1 MDTTF
6 EKFFVSDLLRDIPL
20 EEVMVEASDSVMI
33 TNGDGVIC
41 GIGHTML
48 ENLGA
53 TPQEILGY
61 TVDDLVAQ
69 GYYDRSVIRE
79 CINKRKTVSGLLK
92 DRFDHNLFS
101 TAKPIFSENGHIR
114 FVVTNTR
121 GGHVL
126 DQYLKELQES
136 RNKYQGITDYLRTRT
151 KKCGIVAQSSEMVHL
166 MSLCKRIAATDG
178 TVLLTGESGTGKEVC
193 ATYIYENSRRVQET
207 FLPINCSA
215 IPADLVESELFGY
228 EKGAFTGAD
237 TKGRT
242 GLLEVANHGTV
253 FLDEVG
259 ELPLHVQPKLLRF
272 LETGE
277 IKRVGGSKYIS
288 SDVRIIAATNRDLKK
303 LVAQH
308 KFREDL
314 YYRLNVV
321 PLHIA
326 PLRDR
331 REDILPLA
339 EFFLSRFNR
348 KYEKQVTFP
357 QKVQDWMMSY
367 AWPGNVRELRN
378 FVERTVI
385 TGVEEDPVPLPE
397 LGQADERPEQSD
409 EIQELLP
416 LHQAVKEF
424 ETAYIQKAVRAS
436 NGNMTQAA
444 KLLCVHRSQ
453 LYRKLSEHQA
463 E

>member
-1 MDTTF
+1 MGNAFDT
-6 EKFFVSDLLRDIPL
+6 FFISDLLRDIPL

-53 TPQEILGY
+53 KPQEILGY
-61 TVDDLVAQ
+61 TVDDLVTQ

-79 CINKRKTVSGLLK
+79 CINRRKTISGLLK
-92 DRFDHNLFS
+92 DRFGHNLFS
-101 TAKPIFSENGHIR
+101 TAKPIFGENGHIR

-121 GGHVL
+121 GGHIL
-126 DQYLKELQES
+126 DQYFKELHES
-136 RNKYQGITDYLRTRT
+136 QRKYQGITDYLRTRT
-151 KKCGIVAQSSEMVHL
+151 KKCRVVAQSPEMVRL
-166 MSLCKRIAATDG
+166 MSLCQRIAVTDG

-193 ATYIYENSRRVQET
+193 AAYIYENSRRAQET

-215 IPADLVESELFGY
+215 IPDDLVESELFGY

-242 GLLEVANHGTV
+242 GLLEVADHGTV

-277 IKRVGGSKYIS
+277 IKRVGGSKYVS

-321 PLHIA
+321 PLHIP
-326 PLRDR
+326 PLRNR

-339 EFFLSRFNR
+339 EFFLERFNR
-348 KYEKQVTFP
+348 KYEKQVIFP
-357 QKVQDWMMSY
+357 QKMREWMMNY

-385 TGVEEDPVPLPE
+385 TCSEEEPVLLPDAEQAAAPKPLDAP
-397 LGQADERPEQSD
+397 A
-409 EIQELLP
+409 ELLP
-416 LHQAVKEF
+416 LRQAVQEF
-424 ETAYIQKAVRAS
+424 ETAYIQRAIRAS

-444 KLLCVHRSQ
+444 KLLGVHRSQ
-453 LYRKLSEHQA
+453 LYRKLSEPVG

>member
-6 EKFFVSDLLRDIPL
+6 EKFFVSDLLSDIPL

-48 ENLGA
+48 GNLGA
-53 TPQEILGY
+53 KPQEILGY

-79 CINKRKTVSGLLK
+79 CINRRKIVSGLLK
-92 DRFDHNLFS
+92 DRFGHNLFS
-101 TAKPIFSENGHIR
+101 TAKPIFGENGHIR

-121 GGHVL
+121 GGHIL
-126 DQYLKELQES
+126 DQYLKELHES
-136 RNKYQGITDYLRTRT
+136 QRKYQGITDYLRTRT

-166 MSLCKRIAATDG
+166 MSLCRRIAATDG

-242 GLLEVANHGTV
+242 GLLEVADHGTV

-321 PLHIA
+321 PIHIP
-326 PLRDR
+326 PLRER

-339 EFFLSRFNR
+339 EFFLRRFNR
-348 KYEKQVTFP
+348 KYEKQIAFP
-357 QKVQDWMMSY
+357 EKVQEWMINY
-367 AWPGNVRELRN
+367 TWPGNVRELRN

-385 TGVEEDPVPLPE
+385 THSEEDQILMPVLE
-397 LGQADERPEQSD
+397 KTTSQSSLD
-409 EIQELLP
+409 DPAELLP
-416 LHQAVKEF
+416 LHQAVHEF

-444 KLLCVHRSQ
+444 KLLGVHRSQ
-453 LYRKLSEHQA
+453 LYRKLSDQQEG
-463 E
+463 